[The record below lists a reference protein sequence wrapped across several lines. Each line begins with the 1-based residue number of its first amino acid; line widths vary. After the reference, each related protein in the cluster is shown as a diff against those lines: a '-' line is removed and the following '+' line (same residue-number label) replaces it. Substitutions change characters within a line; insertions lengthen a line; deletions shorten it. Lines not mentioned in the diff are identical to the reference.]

1 MTRIIIYHLIYF
13 VSLVILTYPIL
24 YYVITRLERKSSYCT
39 QAFITSQNSTYSIVI
54 HRNPFFNFHRVIINI
69 AIEVLFIFDINT
81 KQELISY
88 YLKERGDLILVEL
101 QFSSMYR
108 YYLIDKSRITQRQL
122 NSENPNDYEII
133 KYLNSN
139 QSIH

>member
-1 MTRIIIYHLIYF
+1 MTCIIIYHLIYF
-13 VSLVILTYPIL
+13 VLLGIITYPIL
-24 YYVITRLERKSSYCT
+24 YYILIRLERKHSYET
-39 QAFITSQNSTYSIVI
+39 FAFVTTRNYMYSIVV
-54 HRNPFFNFHRVIINI
+54 HKNPFLNLYHIVIDVAIN
-69 AIEVLFIFDINT
+69 ALFIFDINT
-81 KQELISY
+81 KQRLISY

-101 QFSSMYR
+101 QFSPMYR
-108 YYLIDKSRITQRQL
+108 YYLIDRSQMTQRHL